1 MITAAFALASPD
13 ATAAN
18 DGNDAE
24 EENED
29 AISTETTTHPSQN
42 NNNNNINSHGY
53 YLNTPTDLIYNHNY
67 PMLTEDKESHRDG
80 FRQSNESIRA

>member
-13 ATAAN
+13 ATPAN
-18 DGNDAE
+18 DGNDE

-53 YLNTPTDLIYNHNY
+53 YLNPPTDLICNHNY
-67 PMLTEDKESHRDG
+67 PMLTDDKESHRDG
-80 FRQSNESIRA
+80 FRQSNESIRN